1 MLGILTKYTGSFTSY
16 IPTEIIFGWGR
27 LAEIGT
33 LAARYGKKALVVT
46 GHSSPAGAALY
57 TRVADYLTRAGLET
71 ARFDGVIPNPTTA
84 VVSAGA
90 QAARNFGA
98 DLLIGLGGGSSMD
111 TAKAI
116 AVEASHPGTAWDYL
130 HYTAGP
136 TTKTLPIIAVG
147 TTAGTGSQTTP
158 CAVITN
164 PATKD
169 KSAIWHK
176 NIFPKIALVD
186 PELTLSMPESV
197 SAQTGFDAFCHNFE
211 AYLSVN
217 SSPLTDT
224 LALDALGI
232 IAGALPEVLADGS
245 NREARSAMAWADTVG
260 GMVIA
265 SAGVTLP
272 HGLGMQIGGHCP
284 QVSHGQSLAVF
295 YPEFTRYTW
304 HAAPEKFAA
313 VGRLLDP
320 ALKAADNREAAE
332 NSCEAVDRFLKK
344 IGLWI
349 DFKSLGVSK
358 GDIRTIADCG
368 QVLGDYRNNPR
379 IASIPEM
386 YEMLMRCYER

>member
-1 MLGILTKYTGSFTSY
+1 MKHFSY
-16 IPTEIIFGWGR
+16 FAPTEIVFGWGR
-27 LAEIGT
+27 LKEIGT
-33 LAARYGKKALVVT
+33 LAARYGKKALVIT
-46 GHSSPAGAALY
+46 GHSSPSGAALY
-57 TRVADYLTRAGLET
+57 GRVQGFLAEAGVEA
-71 ARFDGVIPNPTTA
+71 ARFDGVIPNPTTE

-90 QAARNFGA
+90 RMAKDFGA
-98 DLLIGLGGGSSMD
+98 EILIGLGGGSSMD
-111 TAKAI
+111 TAKAV

-136 TTKTLPIIAVG
+136 TEKTLPIIAVG

-164 PATKD
+164 SARKD

-186 PELTLSMPESV
+186 PELTVSMPKDLT
-197 SAQTGFDAFCHNFE
+197 AQTGFDAFCHNFE
-211 AYLSVN
+211 AYISVN
-217 SSPLTDT
+217 SNPLTNA

-232 IAGALPEVLADGS
+232 IVRALPNALADGGS
-245 NREARSAMAWADTVG
+245 QEARSLMSWADTAG
-260 GMVIA
+260 GMAIA

-304 HAAPEKFAA
+304 RSAPEKFAA
-313 VGRLLDP
+313 LGRLLDP
-320 ALKAADNREAAE
+320 ALKSVDEMEAAE
-332 NSCEAVDRFLKK
+332 RSCEAMDGFLKK

-349 DFKSLGVSK
+349 DLKSLGL
-358 GDIRTIADCG
+358 GTEEIRKIADCG

-379 IASIPEM
+379 VASIPEM

>member
-1 MLGILTKYTGSFTSY
+1 MKNFSY
-16 IPTEIIFGWGR
+16 FAPTEIIFGLGR

-57 TRVADYLTRAGLET
+57 ARVADYMAKAGVEA
-71 ARFDGVIPNPTTA
+71 ARFYGVIPNPTTG

-90 QAARNFGA
+90 KLARSFGA
-98 DLLIGLGGGSSMD
+98 DLVIGLGGGSSMD
-111 TAKAI
+111 TAKAV

-130 HYTAGP
+130 HYKAGP
-136 TTKTLPIIAVG
+136 TEKTLPIIAVG
-147 TTAGTGSQTTP
+147 TTAGTVSQTTP

-164 PATKD
+164 PAAKD

-186 PELTLSMPESV
+186 PELTVSMPKEV

-217 SSPLTDT
+217 ANPLTDA
-224 LALDALGI
+224 LALDALGV
-232 IAGALPEVLADGS
+232 IACALPEVLADGGS
-245 NREARSAMAWADTVG
+245 REARSRMAWADTVG

-304 HAAPEKFAA
+304 PAVPEKFAA
-313 VGRLLDP
+313 LGRLLNP
-320 ALKAADNREAAE
+320 ALKTATTPEAAQG
-332 NSCEAVDRFLKK
+332 SCEALDGFLKK

-358 GDIRTIADCG
+358 EEIRAIADCG
-368 QVLGDYRNNPR
+368 QVLGDYKNNPKV
-379 IASIPEM
+379 AAVPEM
-386 YEMLMRCYER
+386 YEMLMACYER

>member
-1 MLGILTKYTGSFTSY
+1 MKQFTY
-16 IPTEIIFGWGR
+16 YAPTEIIFGWGR

-57 TRVADYLTRAGLET
+57 ARAADYLAKAGVAA
-71 ARFDGVIPNPTTA
+71 ARFDGVIPNPTTD

-90 QAARNFGA
+90 RAAKDFGA
-98 DLLIGLGGGSSMD
+98 DLVIGLGGGSSMD
-111 TAKAI
+111 TAKAV

-130 HYTAGP
+130 HYTSGP
-136 TTKTLPIIAVG
+136 TAKTLPIIAVG

-164 PATKD
+164 PAAKD
-169 KSAIWHK
+169 KSAIWHP

-186 PELTLSMPESV
+186 PELTLSMPKNV

-211 AYLSVN
+211 SYISVN
-217 SSPLTDT
+217 SNPLTDT
-224 LALDALGI
+224 LALDALGH
-232 IAGALPEVLADGS
+232 IARALPEVLADGG
-245 NREARSAMAWADTVG
+245 NREARSRMAWADTVG

-272 HGLGMQIGGHCP
+272 HGLGMQIGGHGP

-304 HAAPEKFAA
+304 RSAPEKFAA
-313 VGRLLDP
+313 LGRILNP
-320 ALKAADNREAAE
+320 ALKTADDQEAALG
-332 NSCEAVDRFLKK
+332 SCEALDGFLKA

-349 DFKSLGVSK
+349 DFKSLNVYK
-358 GDIRTIADCG
+358 EEIRIIADHG
-368 QVLGDYRNNPR
+368 QVLGDYKNNPR
-379 IASIPEM
+379 IASVQEM
-386 YEMLMRCYER
+386 YDMLIRCYER

>member
-1 MLGILTKYTGSFTSY
+1 
-16 IPTEIIFGWGR
+16 
-27 LAEIGT
+27 
-33 LAARYGKKALVVT
+33 
-46 GHSSPAGAALY
+46 LY
-57 TRVADYLTRAGLET
+57 TRVKEYLAGAGVE
-71 ARFDGVIPNPTTA
+71 AAHFDGVVPNPTTD

-90 QAARNFGA
+90 GLARSFGA
-98 DLLIGLGGGSSMD
+98 ELVIGLGGGSSMD

-136 TTKTLPIIAVG
+136 TEKTLPIIAVG

-164 PATKD
+164 PAKKD

-176 NIFPKIALVD
+176 NIFPRAALVD
-186 PELTLSMPESV
+186 PELTVSMPKDV
-197 SAQTGFDAFCHNFE
+197 TAQTGFDAFCHNFE
-211 AYLSVN
+211 AYISVN
-217 SSPLTDT
+217 ANPLTDS

-232 IAGALPEVLADGS
+232 IVRALPEVLADGGS
-245 NREARSAMAWADTVG
+245 REARSLMSWADTAG

-295 YPEFTRYTW
+295 YPEFTRFTW
-304 HAAPEKFAA
+304 RSAPEKFAA
-313 VGRLLDP
+313 LGRLLDP
-320 ALKAADNREAAE
+320 ALKTADDETAARA
-332 NSCEAVDRFLKK
+332 SCEAVDRFLKT

-358 GDIRTIADCG
+358 DEIRKIADCG
-368 QVLGDYRNNPR
+368 QVLGDYKNNPR
-379 IASIPEM
+379 LADIPEM

>member
-1 MLGILTKYTGSFTSY
+1 MLGNLTKCGGNFSY
-16 IPTEIIFGWGR
+16 YAPTEIVFGWGR

-33 LAARYGKKALVVT
+33 LAARYGTRALVVT

-57 TRVADYLTRAGLET
+57 ARTAGYLAQAGVE
-71 ARFDGVIPNPTTA
+71 AAHFDGVIPNPTTDA
-84 VVSAGA
+84 VSAGA
-90 QAARNFGA
+90 KLARSFGA
-98 DLLIGLGGGSSMD
+98 DLVIGLGGGSSMD

-116 AVEASHPGTAWDYL
+116 AVEATHPGSAWDYL
-130 HYTAGP
+130 HFTGGP
-136 TTKTLPIIAVG
+136 SEKTLPIIAVG

-169 KSAIWHK
+169 KSAIWHR

-186 PELTLSMPESV
+186 PELTVSMPRAL

-217 SSPLTDT
+217 ANPLTDT

-232 IAGALPEVLADGS
+232 IAGALPEVLAAGSDGAAS
-245 NREARSAMAWADTVG
+245 NGAASNGAATTGDGCKREARCAMAWADTVG

-265 SAGVTLP
+265 AAGVTLP

-304 HAAPEKFAA
+304 RAAPEKFAA
-313 VGRLLDP
+313 LGR
-320 ALKAADNREAAE
+320 
-332 NSCEAVDRFLKK
+332 
-344 IGLWI
+344 
-349 DFKSLGVSK
+349 
-358 GDIRTIADCG
+358 
-368 QVLGDYRNNPR
+368 
-379 IASIPEM
+379 
-386 YEMLMRCYER
+386 

>member
-1 MLGILTKYTGSFTSY
+1 MKHFSY
-16 IPTEIIFGWGR
+16 YAPTEIVFGWGR
-27 LAEIGT
+27 LTEIGT

-57 TRVADYLTRAGLET
+57 ARVTEYLAGAGVEAL
-71 ARFDGVIPNPTTA
+71 RFDGVIANPTTG

-90 QAARNFGA
+90 KLAKSFGA
-98 DLLIGLGGGSSMD
+98 ELIIGLGGGSSMD

-116 AVEASHPGTAWDYL
+116 AVEAVHPGTAWDYL

-136 TTKTLPIIAVG
+136 TERTLPIIAVG

-164 PATKD
+164 PAKKD

-186 PELTLSMPESV
+186 PELTVSMPKDV

-217 SSPLTDT
+217 SNPLTDA
-224 LALDALGI
+224 LALDALNS
-232 IAGALPEVLADGS
+232 IAQALPAVLADGAD
-245 NREARSAMAWADTVG
+245 REARSLMSWADTAG
-260 GMVIA
+260 GIVIA

-284 QVSHGQSLAVF
+284 GVSHGQSLAVF

-304 HAAPEKFAA
+304 QAAPEKFAA

-320 ALKAADNREAAE
+320 ALKAADDREAAE
-332 NSCEAVDRFLKK
+332 GSCGAIDTFLEK

-349 DFKSLGVSK
+349 GFKSLGVSK
-358 GDIRTIADCG
+358 EEIRAIADRG
-368 QVLGDYRNNPR
+368 QVLGDYKNNPR
-379 IASIPEM
+379 VATIPEM

>member
-1 MLGILTKYTGSFTSY
+1 V
-16 IPTEIIFGWGR
+16 E
-27 LAEIGT
+27 
-33 LAARYGKKALVVT
+33 AARY
-46 GHSSPAGAALY
+46 
-57 TRVADYLTRAGLET
+57 
-71 ARFDGVIPNPTTA
+71 DGVIPNPTTD

-90 QAARNFGA
+90 DLAKSFGA
-98 DLLIGLGGGSSMD
+98 DLIIGLGGGSSMD
-111 TAKAI
+111 TAKAV

-130 HYTAGP
+130 HYTPGP
-136 TTKTLPIIAVG
+136 TEKTLPVIAVG

-169 KSAIWHK
+169 KSAIWHR

-186 PELTLSMPESV
+186 PELTVSMPREV

-211 AYLSVN
+211 AYLSVDAN
-217 SSPLTDT
+217 PLTDT
-224 LALDALGI
+224 LALGALGI
-232 IAGALPEVLADGS
+232 IAAALPEVLADGS
-245 NREARSAMAWADTVG
+245 SREARCSMAWADTAG

-304 HAAPEKFAA
+304 QSAPEKFAA

-320 ALKAADNREAAE
+320 ALKTLDDREAAAR
-332 NSCEAVDRFLKK
+332 SCEAVDSFLRK

-358 GDIRTIADCG
+358 EDIRAIADCG
-368 QVLGDYRNNPR
+368 QVLGDYKNNPR
-379 IASIPEM
+379 VATIPEM
-386 YEMLMRCYER
+386 YDMLMRCYER